1 MMSQSLSTY
10 SLVQCVVSAA
20 QFTSGEIS
28 FYDTYAELTAAD
40 ADGNS
45 TSPLRV
51 VYDVLEHFRIVR
63 AQGVMRLT
71 LPRGVVRRWAAQ
83 NTFETQ
89 LDEYEG
95 EQTGVDDGNGAE
107 AGAVSG
113 QMTTSTVVLLLQ
125 LGVED
130 MAAFMRSIAP
140 LIAAS
145 RRTRSVSRISVTEP
159 LPVYGVPL
167 VDPAA
172 SVPTDA
178 ATSPRAV
185 STSSASSQEEVAEID
200 SAGGENSAA
209 PVCGRRHHRRQWQ
222 RRGER
227 DTAHC
232 TPSCTGGGGV
242 EERRGC
248 ASAKH
253 SEARRTTAAARDAA
267 LCSPET
273 VAELL
278 GDDSDDSPAG
288 VAEAEVHG
296 DAVQTPSGSPASPA
310 GGEEEGG
317 GTANQTP
324 RVAGAL
330 AITATATTGAAA
342 QVDRRL
348 SSPKH
353 RQSQQATPSR
363 LANTLEGV
371 AEELAELMEEAEQH
385 DHCLGGRGGPLHRR
399 RLTVAAV
406 MTAVRPVGQQQASR
420 CTHRQPLP
428 IVALSAAPSV
438 CPSLKSTI
446 SEAHVLSCP
455 HRQQSPSAAAV
466 KLQCEVNGVHAA
478 AAAYGGPVV
487 ENRRSTQRPM
497 GMAAH
502 VQGRCSAR
510 VVRNGGGGAHLC
522 ASEVTF
528 TAAAELPRLATHDA
542 CDDRAATQE
551 GHAMPSPEPEET
563 RDDVSKAAAASGS
576 AICDVR
582 GVRHAGDGWAGPE
595 TQWAAL
601 CASTATHVFSNA
613 GKEGCRG
620 DACTAPAATPTR
632 KSSRS
637 SSAASSVKLGD
648 MLAVPSAVHEPG
660 SAAEGVIEP
669 SRRTVQFRVDGA
681 DALLLKPSLPYARNS
696 GAADVVAYLR
706 ELFPVED
713 TVPKPMRQRRKV
725 QTAPAA
731 GSVRG
736 LSAFQR
742 CRRAPARSAVTH
754 TASATGAVASNLVF
768 TGAADK
774 AADGATAPP
783 LPVKAAPS
791 PPLSLPTKLSDK
803 IGAAAATRATTS
815 RRRRSSTVGAL
826 GTAKK
831 RAKVSTATAADPSD
845 NSMDAAEDAEKNT
858 EATAG
863 GGACGNGATACLT
876 TPPHPGACSTVSVP
890 RRVTVSVR
898 DADALG
904 LVQAPLPLRSAASA
918 AKPSAVMTAFAAA
931 AEGEA
936 AAYAAVEEGAA
947 AAALAGDAAK
957 VTGGLIRGPSTEA
970 GSREVPRDAE
980 HRRGTQLPPSQ
991 LVVHEVAPPAECADG
1006 TSRHYTA
1013 GVAADHCDKNGGRSS
1028 ISISSSQATC
1038 PLLYCRESRK
1048 ERSRRVLRYMNLI
1061 SQSIAAV
1068 HETHDALRGLLLL
1081 MMEQDQL

>member
-1 MMSQSLSTY
+1 MLMSQSLSTY

-51 VYDVLEHFRIVR
+51 AYDVLEHFRIVR

-71 LPRGVVRRWAAQ
+71 LPRGIVRRWAAH

-95 EQTGVDDGNGAE
+95 NRAE

-113 QMTTSTVVLLLQ
+113 QTTASTVVLFLQ

-178 ATSPRAV
+178 ATSPRTM
-185 STSSASSQEEVAEID
+185 STSSANSQKEVAEID

-209 PVCGRRHHRRQWQ
+209 PVCSRRHDRRQWQ

-232 TPSCTGGGGV
+232 TPSCTGDGA

-253 SEARRTTAAARDAA
+253 SEARRITAASRDAA
-267 LCSPET
+267 LRAPET

-278 GDDSDDSPAG
+278 GGDSDGSAAG
-288 VAEAEVHG
+288 VAEAEAHD
-296 DAVQTPSGSPASPA
+296 DAVQSLSGSPAAPA

-317 GTANQTP
+317 GIASQTS

-330 AITATATTGAAA
+330 GITATATTGATA
-342 QVDRRL
+342 QVDRRPP
-348 SSPKH
+348 SPKH

-371 AEELAELMEEAEQH
+371 AEELAELMEEAEQP
-385 DHCLGGRGGPLHRR
+385 DHCRGGRGEPLHRR
-399 RLTVAAV
+399 RPTVAAA
-406 MTAVRPVGQQQASR
+406 MTAVRRAGQNQASR
-420 CTHRQPLP
+420 CTHRQSLP
-428 IVALSAAPSV
+428 IVASSAAPSM
-438 CPSLKSTI
+438 CPSLKSTV
-446 SEAHVLSCP
+446 SEAHLL
-455 HRQQSPSAAAV
+455 SPSAAAV
-466 KLQCEVNGVHAA
+466 KPQCEVNGVHTSAA
-478 AAAYGGPVV
+478 AHGGPVV
-487 ENRRSTQRPM
+487 ENRRSTQQPM
-497 GMAAH
+497 DTAVH
-502 VQGRCSAR
+502 VQGRFSTR
-510 VVRNGGGGAHLC
+510 VFRNGGSGAHLC
-522 ASEVTF
+522 ASEVSF
-528 TAAAELPRLATHDA
+528 VAEAELPRLATHDA
-542 CDDRAATQE
+542 CDDRAETQE
-551 GHAMPSPEPEET
+551 GHAMPSPAPEET
-563 RDDVSKAAAASGS
+563 RDGVDKAAAASGS
-576 AICDVR
+576 AACDVR
-582 GVRHAGDGWAGPE
+582 GVRPVGDGWTGPE
-595 TQWAAL
+595 IQWAAL
-601 CASTATHVFSNA
+601 RASTATHAFSNA
-613 GKEGCRG
+613 GKDGCRD
-620 DACTAPAATPTR
+620 DACTAPAPTPTR
-632 KSSRS
+632 QSSRS

-648 MLAVPSAVHEPG
+648 MLAVPGAVHEPG
-660 SAAEGVIEP
+660 RAAAGVIEP
-669 SRRTVQFRVDGA
+669 SRRIVQFRGDGA
-681 DALLLKPSLPYARNS
+681 GAVLLKSSLPYARNS
-696 GAADVVAYLR
+696 GSADVVAYLR

-713 TVPKPMRQRRKV
+713 TVPKPTRQRRKA
-725 QTAPAA
+725 QAAPAA

-736 LSAFQR
+736 LSAFRR
-742 CRRAPARSAVTH
+742 CRRAPARRAVTR
-754 TASATGAVASNLVF
+754 TASATGAAASNLVF
-768 TGAADK
+768 TGAPDK
-774 AADGATAPP
+774 AADGATAPQ

-791 PPLSLPTKLSDK
+791 PPLSLPTKVSDK
-803 IGAAAATRATTS
+803 IGAAAATRATAQ
-815 RRRRSSTVGAL
+815 RRRRSPTVGAL

-831 RAKVSTATAADPSD
+831 RAKGSTAAAEDPSD
-845 NSMDAAEDAEKNT
+845 NGMDAAVDAEKNT

-863 GGACGNGATACLT
+863 GGACGNGAAACLT
-876 TPPHPGACSTVSVP
+876 TPLQPEACSAVSVP
-890 RRVTVSVR
+890 QRVTVSVR

-904 LVQAPLPLRSAASA
+904 LVQATLPLRSAASA
-918 AKPSAVMTAFAAA
+918 AKPSAVVSAFATA
-931 AEGEA
+931 AEEEE

-947 AAALAGDAAK
+947 AAALDGDAAK
-957 VTGGLIRGPSTEA
+957 LAGGLIRGPSTEA
-970 GSREVPRDAE
+970 SSLELPRDAE
-980 HRRGTQLPPSQ
+980 HRRGTQLPRAQ
-991 LVVHEVAPPAECADG
+991 LVVHELAPPAECADG

-1013 GVAADHCDKNGGRSS
+1013 GVTADHRDKNGGRS
-1028 ISISSSQATC
+1028 SISSSQATC

-1068 HETHDALRGLLLL
+1068 HEMHDALRGLLLL
-1081 MMEQDQL
+1081 MMEENQL